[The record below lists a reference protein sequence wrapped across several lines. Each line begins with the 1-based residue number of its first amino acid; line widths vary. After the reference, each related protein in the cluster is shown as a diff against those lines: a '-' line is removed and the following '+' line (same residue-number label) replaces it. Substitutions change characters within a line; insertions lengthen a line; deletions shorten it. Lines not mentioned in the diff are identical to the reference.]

1 MATSRRNFLK
11 SGAIGLICAGVPAA
25 LAKVAVGHP
34 AGVGE
39 FSAANARNSFD
50 FSKDI
55 FAPHLNTTFRIQTRK
70 GAFDLRLTSITDLK
84 AISRIP
90 ARTAGR
96 ESFSLLFT
104 AARKTGSPAEGTYV
118 IEHAALGRFS
128 LFLAP
133 VGKPANSHHEA
144 IIVRL

>member
-11 SGAIGLICAGVPAA
+11 SGAIGLLCAGVPTA
-25 LAKVAVGHP
+25 LARVAVGHP

-39 FSAANARNSFD
+39 FSAANARSSFD
-50 FSKDI
+50 FSKDM
-55 FAPHLNTTFRIQTRK
+55 FAPHLNTSFRIRTRK
-70 GAFDLRLTSITDLK
+70 GVFDLILTNITDLK
-84 AISRIP
+84 ATSRIP
-90 ARTAGR
+90 ARFAGR

-128 LFLAP
+128 LFLVP
-133 VGKPANSHHEA
+133 VGMPTNRHHEA
-144 IIVRL
+144 VIVRL